1 MTAYNAKHP
10 YEPDWQIPRGVW
22 ANDFALPMDRPEQR
36 ICADGSALAVRTPGS
51 TAGWGEP
58 LGLHAIRVTCHLH
71 ESFSLVVCHASDPL
85 FRSASS
91 SSNTGEI
98 TAMIFALE
106 WVHQQP
112 PSSFFSLLCLDSLN
126 TLDEVRD
133 HLSDS
138 SRIPNGALPC
148 AGYDVDFRKSPI
160 STKAS
165 LITKTSHFKK

>member
-1 MTAYNAKHP
+1 MPFELPVTFMNPSAWSSVMPLTRCSVVPPPPPIRAKS
-10 YEPDWQIPRGVW
+10 
-22 ANDFALPMDRPEQR
+22 RPWSLLSN
-36 ICADGSALAVRTPGS
+36 GS
-51 TAGWGEP
+51 
-58 LGLHAIRVTCHLH
+58 
-71 ESFSLVVCHASDPL
+71 
-85 FRSASS
+85 
-91 SSNTGEI
+91 
-98 TAMIFALE
+98 
-106 WVHQQP
+106 P

-165 LITKTSHFKK
+165 LITKTSHFKKWNIFMNSNLYPIKIYPRIAITYMVNLVRQNIFLARTSTWSWSLP